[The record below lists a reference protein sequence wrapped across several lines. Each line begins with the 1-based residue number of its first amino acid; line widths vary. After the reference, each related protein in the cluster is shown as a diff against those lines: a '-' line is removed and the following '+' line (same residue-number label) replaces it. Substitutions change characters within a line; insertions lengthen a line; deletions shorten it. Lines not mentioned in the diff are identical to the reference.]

1 MSNDGARFGWN
12 RNACTKVT
20 TLCMGDVG
28 EEDGRELSICTRKMG
43 PGMGDVM
50 AMAQSWPIVC
60 MKGSERRMV
69 GNEAFVLCGRRKV
82 YRPSGKTL

>member
-12 RNACTKVT
+12 RNACTKAPK
-20 TLCMGDVG
+20 LCMGDVG

-60 MKGSERRMV
+60 MKGSERRMG
-69 GNEAFVLCGRRKV
+69 GNGADVQCGRRKL
-82 YRPSGKTL
+82 YRLFRKTL